1 MRFRWMRNARSRAHA
16 AIALVALL
24 PLLAGC
30 FAAPMPPL
38 AGAHPA
44 EPDVKVPAV
53 PYSSVLGRYVSRRPV
68 EPAPWR
74 EQNERVAPSANQ

>member
-1 MRFRWMRNARSRAHA
+1 MRFRRMRTARSRAPVA
-16 AIALVALL
+16 AALMALL

-30 FAAPMPPL
+30 LAAPVPPL
-38 AGAHPA
+38 AGADPA

-53 PYSSVLGRYVSRRPV
+53 SYSPVLGRYVSRRPI

-74 EQNERVAPSANQ
+74 EQNERVAPSSNQ